1 MRQRIKADSEK
12 FANPRTGLHTV
23 FHTVLHTVLHTVFHT
38 VFHTVQFFL
47 TKLQK
52 LEDAL
57 RDTGETWL
65 TRLTGPTV
73 LRHDLAE
80 IKSGKNWPD
89 K

>member
-1 MRQRIKADSEK
+1 MMRQRIKADSEK

-23 FHTVLHTVLHTVFHT
+23 FHTVLHTVFHT

-65 TRLTGPTV
+65 TRLT
-73 LRHDLAE
+73 E
-80 IKSGKNWPD
+80 IKSGKKWARSVTF
-89 K
+89 KSF

>member
-1 MRQRIKADSEK
+1 MMRQRIKADSEK
-12 FANPRTGLHTV
+12 FANPRTGL
-23 FHTVLHTVLHTVFHT
+23 HT

-65 TRLTGPTV
+65 TGLTGPTV